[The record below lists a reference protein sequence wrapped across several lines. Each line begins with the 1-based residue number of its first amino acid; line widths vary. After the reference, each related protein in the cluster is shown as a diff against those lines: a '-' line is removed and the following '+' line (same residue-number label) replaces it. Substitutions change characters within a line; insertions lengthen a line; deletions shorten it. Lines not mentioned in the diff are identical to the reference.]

1 MITPADLAHMLGQTP
16 NAAGNHTQDKLLYT
30 SQTPQNSA
38 DSDAPAVSGATD
50 SQAESPASVSA
61 PSSNKSALPQPDAPA
76 EREPVSLREPYIP
89 TPATVFGMKATV
101 TIATSSET
109 IAGQTDGIAAEAGTE
124 TMEQIAMVEAAAPAP
139 ARRAPIMPNPA
150 TVFGNA
156 SARST
161 APTGTTAPAD
171 AAAPAEPAASSEAA
185 EIGTSTAAAAT
196 EPAQAAE
203 PASQAQATTPA
214 NTAAKS
220 SPVMSAAAAMRAIA
234 AATMHIAPAPKT
246 QSAPAATAPT
256 AMRRAAATGP
266 TPAMMPQRRTS
277 DGPTTFASLDAQEL
291 PVVREYSAGGL
302 IFDDQNRV
310 AIIARHSRSGHLEW
324 CLPKGHIEKGE
335 TPQQTAVREVHEET
349 GILGEVIDS
358 IATIDY
364 WFTGTTQRVHK
375 LVHHFALRQ
384 TGGELTVEGDPD
396 HEAEDAI
403 WVRFDDLDD
412 VLSYPNERKIAWL
425 YARKKN
431 RQANE

>member
-1 MITPADLAHMLGQTP
+1 MITPADLARMLGQTP
-16 NAAGNHTQDKLLYT
+16 DSADSHTQDHLLYT
-30 SQTPQNSA
+30 SETPHHSA
-38 DSDAPAVSGATD
+38 DSGDSSDVGGTASHSTNQAVHQDEVDAVPTAQHSGVPGTPATPATPEP
-50 SQAESPASVSA
+50 SESEISDAASDMPA
-61 PSSNKSALPQPDAPA
+61 PKPMM
-76 EREPVSLREPYIP
+76 P
-89 TPATVFGMKATV
+89 TPATVFGMHATV
-101 TIATSSET
+101 TIATTSGTIEGQADGIAGEAGAET
-109 IAGQTDGIAAEAGTE
+109 IAEVEPIIATAQTSVTIVTNDPAATAHAAVDAAVAV
-124 TMEQIAMVEAAAPAP
+124 TMPVSAPPAAPVRP
-139 ARRAPIMPNPA
+139 ATSAHPTPA
-150 TVFGNA
+150 TVFGRHPSGDVA
-156 SARST
+156 S
-161 APTGTTAPAD
+161 P
-171 AAAPAEPAASSEAA
+171 EPAVPV
-185 EIGTSTAAAAT
+185 
-196 EPAQAAE
+196 EPV
-203 PASQAQATTPA
+203 TP
-214 NTAAKS
+214 S
-220 SPVMSAAAAMRAIA
+220 
-234 AATMHIAPAPKT
+234 
-246 QSAPAATAPT
+246 
-256 AMRRAAATGP
+256 GP

-375 LVHHFALRQ
+375 LVHHFALKQ

-403 WVRFDDLDD
+403 WVRFEDLDG

>member
-1 MITPADLAHMLGQTP
+1 MPAPKPMM
-16 NAAGNHTQDKLLYT
+16 
-30 SQTPQNSA
+30 
-38 DSDAPAVSGATD
+38 
-50 SQAESPASVSA
+50 
-61 PSSNKSALPQPDAPA
+61 
-76 EREPVSLREPYIP
+76 P
-89 TPATVFGMKATV
+89 TPATVFGMHATV
-101 TIATSSET
+101 TIATTSGTIEGQADGIAGEAGAET
-109 IAGQTDGIAAEAGTE
+109 IAEVEPIIATAQNVRNHRHERSRGDRSRGRRCCRCGR
-124 TMEQIAMVEAAAPAP
+124 QAAAHTTAIPTPRDVLMPPAARTAP
-139 ARRAPIMPNPA
+139 AATPVTMPVSAPPAAPVRPATSAHPTPA
-150 TVFGNA
+150 TVFGRHPSGDVA
-156 SARST
+156 S
-161 APTGTTAPAD
+161 P
-171 AAAPAEPAASSEAA
+171 EPAVPV
-185 EIGTSTAAAAT
+185 
-196 EPAQAAE
+196 EPV
-203 PASQAQATTPA
+203 TP
-214 NTAAKS
+214 S
-220 SPVMSAAAAMRAIA
+220 
-234 AATMHIAPAPKT
+234 
-246 QSAPAATAPT
+246 
-256 AMRRAAATGP
+256 GP

-375 LVHHFALRQ
+375 LVHHFALKQ

-403 WVRFDDLDD
+403 WVRFEDLDD

>member
-1 MITPADLAHMLGQTP
+1 M
-16 NAAGNHTQDKLLYT
+16 
-30 SQTPQNSA
+30 
-38 DSDAPAVSGATD
+38 
-50 SQAESPASVSA
+50 
-61 PSSNKSALPQPDAPA
+61 
-76 EREPVSLREPYIP
+76 P

-101 TIATSSET
+101 TIATPNET
-109 IAGQTDGIAAEAGTE
+109 IAGQTDGIAAEAGTD
-124 TMEQIAMVEAAAPAP
+124 TMTGLVVAAAATPATTAP
-139 ARRAPIMPNPA
+139 AATPTPA
-150 TVFGNA
+150 TVFG
-156 SARST
+156 
-161 APTGTTAPAD
+161 GKTTAPAK
-171 AAAPAEPAASSEAA
+171 PIQPVEEPVSEAA
-185 EIGTSTAAAAT
+185 PQANAPANAVPETS
-196 EPAQAAE
+196 
-203 PASQAQATTPA
+203 PASDISRPITDSADESAQHDAPATATAPRQQSPA
-214 NTAAKS
+214 P
-220 SPVMSAAAAMRAIA
+220 SPTVSAAAAMRAIA
-234 AATMHIAPAPKT
+234 AATMHVEPPQTKTAQPARIAP
-246 QSAPAATAPT
+246 
-256 AMRRAAATGP
+256 TGP

-277 DGPTTFASLDAQEL
+277 EGPTTFASLDAQEL

-425 YARKKN
+425 YAKKKN

>member
-1 MITPADLAHMLGQTP
+1 MPAPKPMM
-16 NAAGNHTQDKLLYT
+16 
-30 SQTPQNSA
+30 
-38 DSDAPAVSGATD
+38 
-50 SQAESPASVSA
+50 
-61 PSSNKSALPQPDAPA
+61 
-76 EREPVSLREPYIP
+76 P
-89 TPATVFGMKATV
+89 TPATVFGMHATV
-101 TIATSSET
+101 TIATTSGTIEGQADGIAGEAGAET
-109 IAGQTDGIAAEAGTE
+109 IAEVEPIIATAQTSVTIVTNDPAATAHAAV
-124 TMEQIAMVEAAAPAP
+124 TMPVSAPSAAPVRP
-139 ARRAPIMPNPA
+139 ATSAHPTPA
-150 TVFGNA
+150 TVFGRHPSGDVA
-156 SARST
+156 S
-161 APTGTTAPAD
+161 P
-171 AAAPAEPAASSEAA
+171 EPAVPV
-185 EIGTSTAAAAT
+185 
-196 EPAQAAE
+196 EPV
-203 PASQAQATTPA
+203 TP
-214 NTAAKS
+214 S
-220 SPVMSAAAAMRAIA
+220 
-234 AATMHIAPAPKT
+234 
-246 QSAPAATAPT
+246 
-256 AMRRAAATGP
+256 GP

-375 LVHHFALRQ
+375 LVHHFALKQ

-403 WVRFDDLDD
+403 WVRFEDLDD

>member
-1 MITPADLAHMLGQTP
+1 MITPADLARMLGQTP
-16 NAAGNHTQDKLLYT
+16 DSADSHTQDHLLYT
-30 SQTPQNSA
+30 SETPRHSA
-38 DSDAPAVSGATD
+38 DSGDSSDVGGTASHSTNQAVHQDEVDAVPTAQHSGVPGTPATPAT
-50 SQAESPASVSA
+50 PA
-61 PSSNKSALPQPDAPA
+61 PSESEISDAASDMPA
-76 EREPVSLREPYIP
+76 PKPMMP
-89 TPATVFGMKATV
+89 TPATVFGMHATV
-101 TIATSSET
+101 TIATTSGTIEGQADGIAGEAGAET
-109 IAGQTDGIAAEAGTE
+109 IAEVEPIIATAQTSVTIVTNDPAATAH
-124 TMEQIAMVEAAAPAP
+124 AAVDAAVAVAKAAAPATMP
-139 ARRAPIMPNPA
+139 SAAPVRPVTSAHPTPA
-150 TVFGNA
+150 TVFGRHPSADVA
-156 SARST
+156 S
-161 APTGTTAPAD
+161 P
-171 AAAPAEPAASSEAA
+171 EPAVPV
-185 EIGTSTAAAAT
+185 
-196 EPAQAAE
+196 EPV
-203 PASQAQATTPA
+203 TP
-214 NTAAKS
+214 S
-220 SPVMSAAAAMRAIA
+220 
-234 AATMHIAPAPKT
+234 
-246 QSAPAATAPT
+246 
-256 AMRRAAATGP
+256 GP

-335 TPQQTAVREVHEET
+335 TPQQTAVREVREET

-375 LVHHFALRQ
+375 LVHHFALKQ
-384 TGGELTVEGDPD
+384 TGGKLTVEGDPD

-403 WVRFDDLDD
+403 WVRFEDLDD